1 LHIFSASMEAKN
13 NKKTIWAWCM
23 FDWANQS
30 YNMVITSTIFP
41 AYYVFYTTFQ
51 NSSPNHDKVTFFGHE
66 FVNTVILTAVLGT
79 AYLIIVI
86 LLPILTS
93 IADYRGN
100 KKRYLQ
106 FFTWMGALSCAGLFW
121 FKPVQHGVP
130 ALEWPLIFYA
140 LACIG
145 YCGGFVFYNSYLPQI
160 ATDDQMDS
168 VSAKGFMYGYAGSLV
183 MQLLCLVV
191 IQQPAWFGLKE
202 EIHQALPER
211 MSFLLVFIWWMGF
224 SIIPF
229 KLLPKSEPAP
239 GKHNYNVLTGG
250 FKELARVFKKVRSM
264 PLLKRFLSSFFF
276 YSVGVQTIMLVAA
289 NFASKEL
296 HMPDD
301 TLIEII
307 LSIQV
312 VGIIGAWLTSK
323 ASGKYGNVKTLVGLV
338 SIWTVLCLLVYFI
351 TNTPQFFAAAIVVGA
366 VMGGV
371 QSISRS
377 TYSKYLPPNIPDT
390 ASFFSF
396 YDVTEKF
403 AIVVGL
409 FTFSLVEAVTGKM
422 RDSAL
427 ALDCFFALGLI
438 LMIVLLFAERKA
450 KKELALA
457 VA

>member
-1 LHIFSASMEAKN
+1 MIAKD

-41 AYYVFYTTFQ
+41 AYWIWITTNKQ
-51 NSSPNHDKVTFFGHE
+51 THDVVTFFGFH
-66 FVNTVILTAVLGT
+66 FVNSVLNIFVLGL
-79 AYLIIVI
+79 AYLVVV
-86 LLPILTS
+86 LMLPILTS

-100 KKRYLQ
+100 KRRYLQ
-106 FFTWMGALSCAGLFW
+106 FFTWLGALSCAGLFF
-121 FKPVQHGVP
+121 FKPTVATGSGPVP
-130 ALEWPLIFYA
+130 SLELPLIFYA

-160 ATDDQMDS
+160 ASEAKQDS
-168 VSAKGFMYGYAGSLV
+168 VSAKGFIYGYVGSLI
-183 MQLLCLVV
+183 MQLICLIV
-191 IQQPAWFGLKE
+191 ITFPGFFGMAGDHYA
-202 EIHQALPER
+202 IAER
-211 MSFLLVFIWWMGF
+211 TSFLLVFVWWMGF

-229 KLLPKSEPAP
+229 RLLPKGEPNA

-250 FKELARVFKKVRSM
+250 FKELVKVFAKIKTM
-264 PLLKRFLSSFFF
+264 PLLRRFLSSFFF

-289 NFASKEL
+289 QFASKEL

-307 LSIQV
+307 LVIQV
-312 VGIIGAWLTSK
+312 VGVIGAWLTSLLS
-323 ASGKYGNVKTLVGLV
+323 AIYGNVKTLVGLV
-338 SIWTVLCLLVYFI
+338 TIWTILCFLVYFI
-351 TNTPQFFAAAIVVGA
+351 TNTPQFFIAAAIVGA

-396 YDVTEKF
+396 YDVTEKSS
-403 AIVVGL
+403 IVVGL
-409 FTFSLVEAVTGKM
+409 LCFSGVEAWTGEM
-422 RDSAL
+422 RDAAL
-427 ALDCFFALGLI
+427 ALDGFFVVGLI
-438 LMIVLLFAERKA
+438 LMISLMFAEKKRKHLPTA
-450 KKELALA
+450 PHPEAA
-457 VA
+457 IA